1 MVSYACQATMEPY
14 MAIPPNELFQ
24 ACLGFLPIA
33 VGTQVDLLIFERP
46 PQSLGRGCCRN
57 NASGQ
62 TN

>member
-1 MVSYACQATMEPY
+1 